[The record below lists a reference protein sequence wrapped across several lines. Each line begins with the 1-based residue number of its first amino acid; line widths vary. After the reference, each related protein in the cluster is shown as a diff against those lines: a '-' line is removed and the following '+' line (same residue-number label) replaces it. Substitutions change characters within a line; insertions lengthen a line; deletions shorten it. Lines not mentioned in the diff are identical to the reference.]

1 MIVNLD
7 LVEQIVASV
16 GRIQLLLPVTMMVV
30 MNVRRAMLLLIAVN
44 VIKTSTE
51 LQMELVN
58 VSLNVNLYVTYIRI
72 YMCYSLNCYVTLN
85 PPLTW
90 LYGIQL

>member
-7 LVEQIVASV
+7 LVEQIVATV

-58 VSLNVNLYVTYIRI
+58 VSLNVNLYVTYIRTHVLQFELL
-72 YMCYSLNCYVTLN
+72 CYT
-85 PPLTW
+85 
-90 LYGIQL
+90 

>member
-51 LQMELVN
+51 LRMELVN
-58 VSLNVNLYVTYIRI
+58 VKL
-72 YMCYSLNCYVTLN
+72 
-85 PPLTW
+85 
-90 LYGIQL
+90 

>member
-58 VSLNVNLYVTYIRI
+58 VSLNVNLYVIYIRI
-72 YMCYSLNCYVTLN
+72 HVLQFELLCYT
-85 PPLTW
+85 
-90 LYGIQL
+90 

>member
-1 MIVNLD
+1 MECVIVNLD

-51 LQMELVN
+51 LRMELVN
-58 VSLNVNLYVTYIRI
+58 VKL
-72 YMCYSLNCYVTLN
+72 
-85 PPLTW
+85 
-90 LYGIQL
+90 

>member
-16 GRIQLLLPVTMMVV
+16 GTIQLLLPVTMMVV

-44 VIKTSTE
+44 VMKTSTE

-58 VSLNVNLYVTYIRI
+58 VSFNA
-72 YMCYSLNCYVTLN
+72 M
-85 PPLTW
+85 
-90 LYGIQL
+90 

>member
-30 MNVRRAMLLLIAVN
+30 RNVRRAMLLPIAVN

-51 LQMELVN
+51 LRVELVN
-58 VSLNVNLYVTYIRI
+58 VKL
-72 YMCYSLNCYVTLN
+72 
-85 PPLTW
+85 
-90 LYGIQL
+90 

>member
-1 MIVNLD
+1 MECVIVNLD

-30 MNVRRAMLLLIAVN
+30 RNVRRAMLLPIAVN

-51 LQMELVN
+51 LRVELVN
-58 VSLNVNLYVTYIRI
+58 VKL
-72 YMCYSLNCYVTLN
+72 
-85 PPLTW
+85 
-90 LYGIQL
+90 

>member
-51 LQMELVN
+51 LQMEFVN
-58 VSLNVNLYVTYIRI
+58 VSLNVNLYVIYIRI
-72 YMCYSLNCYVTLN
+72 HVLQFELLCYT
-85 PPLTW
+85 
-90 LYGIQL
+90 